1 MDMNSRGQMFLGIML
16 FIMIF
21 IILVITIPVLKEVME
36 IGRDADHLDCD
47 NSSISTG
54 VKATCVV
61 TDIGLFYY
69 AASLLSAAGA
79 AIMIGWA
86 AKNYIQ

>member
-1 MDMNSRGQMFLGIML
+1 MNNRGQMFLGIML

-21 IILVITIPVLKEVME
+21 IILVITTPVLKDIME

-69 AASLLSAAGA
+69 AAALLGAAGA
-79 AIMIGWA
+79 SVMVGWA
-86 AKNYIQ
+86 GRNYIQ